1 MASAEALGQLCALS
15 VEAAMARVAKASG
28 RGVRDKVS
36 MVMGVVKHRVGPCR
50 FLEGLWVKGEVIR
63 RLGTEE

>member
-1 MASAEALGQLCALS
+1 MS